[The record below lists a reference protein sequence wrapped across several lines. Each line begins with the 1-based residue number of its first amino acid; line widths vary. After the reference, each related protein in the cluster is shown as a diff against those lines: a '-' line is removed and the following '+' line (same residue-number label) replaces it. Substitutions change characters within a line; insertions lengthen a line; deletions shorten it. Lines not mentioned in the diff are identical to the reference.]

1 MSVKRLVNPSWQLR
15 EPNNHTVEK
24 AREWRRLA
32 VAVGQTYGHRYQRSV
47 DYLSGLADN
56 AFWANAEL
64 PELSWLA
71 QDRHAPN
78 PAQPRYIMHEAVLN
92 ALAPAVPLRAVWG
105 GDRRV

>member
-1 MSVKRLVNPSWQLR
+1 MDTDIKGVLTTCQAWQ
-15 EPNNHTVEK
+15 
-24 AREWRRLA
+24 
-32 VAVGQTYGHRYQRSV
+32 
-47 DYLSGLADN
+47 N